1 MIGARRMNRYSLDSV
16 VIGYCLNFRGGIVR
30 LGAEARNLSLHNSV
44 KVGCESSP
52 ASSSLGTG
60 VHFPESKPAEA

>member
-16 VIGYCLNFRGGIVR
+16 VIGYCLNVRVGVVR
-30 LGAEARNLSLHNSV
+30 LGAGARNLSLHNSV
-44 KVGCESSP
+44 KIGCGTYP

-60 VHFPESKPAEA
+60 IHFPESKPAEA